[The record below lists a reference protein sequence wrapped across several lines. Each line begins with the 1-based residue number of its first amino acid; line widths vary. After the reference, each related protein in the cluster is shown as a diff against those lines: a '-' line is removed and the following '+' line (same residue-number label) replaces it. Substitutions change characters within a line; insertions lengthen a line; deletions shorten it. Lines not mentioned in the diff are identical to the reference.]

1 MLKLPIS
8 LHLENPEGDLKE
20 QELRFV
26 FNSPGSLMHHTFANM
41 IVAIKQARIPLG
53 RICVICQHYNRG
65 RSFSLQAIRWTSTSS
80 MSQVKISSPA
90 KFKVADRLTGR
101 TSLITGGSSGI
112 GYAVA
117 ERFLQ
122 EGARKVILVGRSH
135 ERLVDTARKLEDSG
149 ASTPIGKSE
158 ASSASSPLQNN
169 ILQWSVQPFSDK
181 VSLLVGDI
189 STAQDWVREMEK
201 AMVRN

>member
-1 MLKLPIS
+1 
-8 LHLENPEGDLKE
+8 
-20 QELRFV
+20 
-26 FNSPGSLMHHTFANM
+26 MHHTFAKM
-41 IVAIKQARIPLG
+41 IVAIKQASLGQNSRIPLG
-53 RICVICQHYNRG
+53 QICIICQHYNRE

-122 EGARKVILVGRSH
+122 ESARKVILVGRSH
-135 ERLVDTARKLEDSG
+135 ERLVDAARKLEDYG
-149 ASTPIGKSE
+149 ASKPIGKSE
-158 ASSASSPLQNN
+158 ESSASSPPQNN
-169 ILQWSVQPFSDK
+169 ILQWCVQPFSDK

-189 STAQDWVREMEK
+189 SRAQDWVREMEK